1 MSTSEDI
8 NLSSEREIRVIEQ
21 KCAYCVNKVVDFV
34 LCEKCNESFHSTFIT
49 VAQIIMPLASVSI
62 RGDYNVEQIMV

>member
-49 VAQIIMPLASVSI
+49 VAANNNAPSI
-62 RGDYNVEQIMV
+62 SKHKRRL